1 MVDREAPAVGGEVG
15 GKAGSA
21 EGLQRECWRVMRTV
35 DCPGQVSG
43 GVASHPQG
51 RGQTFL
57 LSVHLRGAAA
67 LFTQYSN
74 TLSLPPPGEGD

>member
-1 MVDREAPAVGGEVG
+1 MLRIVH
-15 GKAGSA
+15 
-21 EGLQRECWRVMRTV
+21 
-35 DCPGQVSG
+35 CPGQGSG

-67 LFTQYSN
+67 LFTQYFN
-74 TLSLPPPGEGD
+74 LHSLPPGGD